1 MKIACNVRMLHKNKL
16 DGTGWFSYE
25 NLKRI
30 TVAHPAHEFIFISDH
45 SLDEEFIF
53 CENIHP
59 VVIPPPARHPV
70 LWYIWAEWSLSLVL
84 KRYKPDLF
92 LSTDGFLCLSSRVPS
107 LPVIHDINF
116 HHRPNDLPYLHRK
129 YYRTFFPEFAKKA
142 DLIVT
147 VSQFSKNDISQNY
160 GIEEDKIHVVYNGA
174 NGFYR
179 PLRDDVKH
187 ETRQVFSKGS
197 PYFIFI
203 GSLHPRKNVVNL
215 LRAFELFRSKNEDF
229 KLLIVGDKMFKT
241 GEITHT
247 WKSMKYRKDVIFTGR
262 YEPSTLYKILGSA
275 EALTYFPFYE
285 GFGIPLVE
293 AMYSEVPI
301 IASNVT
307 SIPEIA
313 GDAAIYTEPD
323 NITEMAKL
331 MERVVYE
338 KELKARLIEA
348 GREIRQRY
356 SWDRSAGKLWEVML
370 KTINL
375 YS

>member
-1 MKIACNVRMLHKNKL
+1 MKIACNTRMLQKNKL

-30 TVAHPAHEFIFISDH
+30 TVAHPEHEFIFISDH
-45 SLDEEFIF
+45 PLDKEFIF
-53 CENIHP
+53 SENMHP
-59 VVIPPPARHPV
+59 VVIPPPAKHPL
-70 LWYIWAEWSLSLVL
+70 LWYIWTEWSLSLVL
-84 KRYKPDLF
+84 KKYKPDLF
-92 LSTDGFLCLSSRVPS
+92 LSTDGFLSLSSRVPS

-116 HHRPNDLPYLHRK
+116 HHRPQDLPYFHSK

-142 DLIVT
+142 DQIAT
-147 VSQFSKNDISQNY
+147 VSQFSKKDISQNY

-179 PLRDDVKH
+179 LLKDDEKH
-187 ETRQVFSKGS
+187 ETRQLFSHGS

-203 GSLHPRKNVVNL
+203 GSLHPRKNVANL
-215 LRAFELFRSKNEDF
+215 LRAFELFRSKNDNF

-247 WKSMKYRKDVIFTGR
+247 WKRMSYREDVIFTGR

-275 EALTYFPFYE
+275 EALAYFPSYE

-313 GDAAIYTEPD
+313 GDAAIYTGPD
-323 NITEMAKL
+323 HITEMASL

-338 KELKARLIEA
+338 KELKTRLIEA
-348 GREIRQRY
+348 GRKRRQLY
-356 SWDRSAGKLWEVML
+356 SWDKSAEKLWEIMM
-370 KTINL
+370 KTINVRP
-375 YS
+375 